1 MRTILLTAIFAT
13 IAATASAQEITPPDD
28 TFVSTKTRA
37 EVIAEMRT
45 AQAQGLMNQ
54 EGEITWV
61 APNAAIAARSVA
73 AIPDAARHAET
84 AHQSNTVYGPRYRN

>member
-1 MRTILLTAIFAT
+1 MRTILLSAIFAT

-45 AQAQGLMNQ
+45 AEAQGLMNQ
-54 EGEITWV
+54 QGEITWV
-61 APNAAIAARSVA
+61 APSTGTASSNVA
-73 AIPDAARHAET
+73 AIRDSARRAEL
-84 AHQSNTVYGPRYRN
+84 ADQPNTVYGPRYRN